1 MNNEKNSQPGD
12 LDSLI
17 GDNHMQM
24 MKAALPY
31 MNVTEQRF
39 VSLFVKFNELRRTI
53 QLFEDEEVAAMGICS
68 AGENIR
74 PASPLDMLGAIKPF
88 GTPME
93 QDLIDLV
100 MNFFQGFRLANA
112 AAEAVPG
119 SMVHDPEPT
128 ENESR
133 QTQSHRPA
141 NPLGRMSF
149 DQIKNFMPADQ
160 QSRLE
165 TMQLMMSAMQ
175 QMN

>member
-1 MNNEKNSQPGD
+1 MNPENNSQPD

-17 GDNHMQM
+17 GDNHLQM

-39 VSLFVKFNELRRTI
+39 ISLFVKFNELRRTI
-53 QLFEDEEVAAMGICS
+53 RLFEDEEVAAMGICS
-68 AGENIR
+68 AGEGER
-74 PASPLDMLGAIKPF
+74 KSASPLDMLGAIKPF

-100 MNFFQGFRLANA
+100 MNFFLGFRLANA
-112 AAEAVPG
+112 AAETVPG
-119 SMVHDPEPT
+119 STVQDPGPEEQAAKQAPP
-128 ENESR
+128 
-133 QTQSHRPA
+133 HHA
-141 NPLGRMSF
+141 GNPLGRMSF
-149 DQIKNFMPADQ
+149 DQIKNFMPPEQ

-175 QMN
+175 QMT